1 MISSKRIG
9 VLAVVLILLALSVC
23 LLPLIAA
30 EELQVLAD
38 GEEHMEY
45 ETALFDTSEVI
56 AVDISMDRDAWQA
69 MLDDALSET
78 YYQCDVTINGTTFYS
93 VGIRPKGNTSLS
105 SVARDPDD
113 NRYSFK
119 LEFDQ
124 FVDGQNCFGLDKL
137 VLNNNYADASGM
149 KEAVVYDMYQYL
161 KADAPLYNYAEISV
175 NGEYWGVYLALEAVE
190 ESFLLRNYGSTA
202 GKLYKP
208 EGMHQKNSS
217 GANLNYTDDD
227 LNSYSTIWEGAV
239 TDSDDA
245 DHRRVVEALKQ
256 LYTGEN
262 LESCLDVDNVLKYMA
277 VHNFAV
283 NEDSLSGAMAHN
295 YYLLEQNG
303 RLNMIPWDYNL
314 SFGGMRGGDA
324 TDVVNE
330 PIDDSYSSTEF
341 FDALL
346 ENEEYLARYHQYY
359 KMLTDEYFDGGV
371 FEETWQ
377 RIHNQID
384 SLVERDPNLQYT
396 YEEYCIASETLHE
409 VIRLR
414 TESVKGQLNGT
425 IPSTSEGQKQNA
437 ELLVDASS
445 INLSDM
451 GTFMGGMDGGA
462 FSEMP
467 KPDWNEGEMMGFPE
481 MQNMPPENKNMPAER
496 HAEEGK
502 MPPQMPENM
511 QTNRMPKNMT
521 VESTTEN
528 SAEQYGLLVISML
541 LLAAGFVFVCFYK
554 RKNY

>member
-202 GKLYKP
+202 VKLYKP
-208 EGMHQKNSS
+208 EGMRQKNSN

-346 ENEEYLARYHQYY
+346 ENEEYLAQYHQYY

-502 MPPQMPENM
+502 MPPQLPENM
-511 QTNRMPKNMT
+511 QTNRMPKNMP

>member
-1 MISSKRIG
+1 
-9 VLAVVLILLALSVC
+9 
-23 LLPLIAA
+23 
-30 EELQVLAD
+30 
-38 GEEHMEY
+38 
-45 ETALFDTSEVI
+45 

-217 GANLNYTDDD
+217 GANLNYIDDN
-227 LNSYSTIWEGAV
+227 LESYSAIWEGSV
-239 TDSDDA
+239 TENVDTDY
-245 DHRRVVEALKQ
+245 RRAVEALKQ
-256 LYTGEN
+256 VHSGEN
-262 LESCLDVDNVLKYMA
+262 TQNCLDVENVLKYMA

-283 NEDSLSGAMAHN
+283 NQDSLSGAMAHN
-295 YYLLEQNG
+295 YYLCEQNG
-303 RLNMIPWDYNL
+303 RLNIIPWDYNL
-314 SFGGMRGGDA
+314 SFGGMHGGDA
-324 TDVVNE
+324 TNVVNE

-341 FDALL
+341 FDVLL
-346 ENEEYLARYHQYY
+346 ENQAYLEQYHQYY
-359 KMLTDEYFDGGV
+359 RKLVEEYFYGGE
-371 FEETWQ
+371 FETSWQ
-377 RIHNQID
+377 RIRNQID
-384 SLVERDPNLQYT
+384 SLVKEDPNAQYT
-396 YEEYCIASETLHE
+396 YEEYCTAAETLHK
-409 VIRLR
+409 VIWLR
-414 TESVKGQLNGT
+414 AESVKAQLDGT
-425 IPSTSEGQKQNA
+425 IPSTSEGRKQNI
-437 ELLVDASS
+437 ESLVDASGIS
-445 INLSDM
+445 LSDM
-451 GTFMGGMDGGA
+451 GTFMGDGGA
-462 FSEMP
+462 AMQKPDAGKKINSFSEQNTAEQMP
-467 KPDWNEGEMMGFPE
+467 VPAMQDMAQENDGFSAGDNLEG
-481 MQNMPPENKNMPAER
+481 R
-496 HAEEGK
+496 K
-502 MPPQMPENM
+502 MPPQMPDNMQMDMKMEQLPENM
-511 QTNRMPKNMT
+511 QTNRMPKNMP
-521 VESTTEN
+521 VEPTTEN

-541 LLAAGFVFVCFYK
+541 LLAAG
-554 RKNY
+554 